1 MSSSS
6 EEEEVD
12 DDGAIGSGDEDALHG
27 MVRGVGGMDEDE
39 GLHWTELPHAY
50 KSKRYEELKALC
62 EARKPPVS
70 SKRPNKDIMLR
81 LLIHDFEHNHKR
93 WTGKHN
99 DSCEVCNKTGTLGC
113 CYFCNVVLHPQC
125 MPEPQRRQRRG
136 GSAEVEGG
144 RRLWLLLR
152 LRLPPRRHGSG
163 HQTCLLRNV
172 RRHSRAQA
180 RWVARSRTNRAASGA
195 T

>member
-50 KSKRYEELKALC
+50 KGKHYDELKALC

-70 SKRPNKDIMLR
+70 SKRPNKDIMQR
-81 LLIHDFEHNHKR
+81 LLIHDFKHNHER
-93 WTGKHN
+93 WDGKHN

-113 CYFCNVVLHPQC
+113 CFFCNVVLHPKC
-125 MPEPQRRQRRG
+125 MPEPQK
-136 GSAEVEGG
+136 EVPKS
-144 RRLWLLLR
+144 R
-152 LRLPPRRHGSG
+152 LRCHSCLAEELAHEQQCSSG
-163 HQTCLLRNV
+163 KGK
-172 RRHSRAQA
+172 
-180 RWVARSRTNRAASGA
+180 AAA
-195 T
+195 TPVCEPWYHL